1 MAYIINMSSRETK
14 QKKFFWSSTVMH
26 AADNMQLS
34 LLFYTSVL
42 APAIGLAAPVAKDD
56 ALSKRENL
64 CNLPAPPALCKP
76 DPSVTVEETAKR
88 AYAFY
93 RSFVVDGDPRT
104 MFSLIDS
111 TYTVRRPVCLQY
123 TRVVT

>member
-1 MAYIINMSSRETK
+1 MN
-14 QKKFFWSSTVMH
+14 
-26 AADNMQLS
+26 AATNMQLP
-34 LLFYTSVL
+34 LLVYIGVL
-42 APAIGLAAPVAKDD
+42 APAIGLAAPVAQNE

-64 CNLPAPPALCKP
+64 CSLPAPPSLCTP

-111 TYTVRRPVCLQY
+111 TYTVRRPS
-123 TRVVT
+123 

>member
-1 MAYIINMSSRETK
+1 
-14 QKKFFWSSTVMH
+14 
-26 AADNMQLS
+26 MQLP

-42 APAIGLAAPVAKDD
+42 APAIGLAAPVAQNE
-56 ALSKRENL
+56 ALSRRENL
-64 CNLPAPPALCKP
+64 CNLPAPPSLCTP
-76 DPSVTVEETAKR
+76 DPSVTAEETAKR

-111 TYTVRRPVCLQY
+111 TYTVRRPVELQD
-123 TRVVT
+123 TRAVT